1 MSAYE
6 GESVSSALLD
16 SFASSIPNGYHVYRH
31 TDGRDYLTPNDPTAP
46 SAFEYKEGWYVSNNL
61 AIGQD
66 NAKGLA
72 VTSTAKSSDYRDDG
86 SVAKIVDPNP
96 NLKVFG
102 SDTPNKI
109 TVDNTK
115 ITSVHSGVGEDNID
129 TKNGAELVEISGGSG
144 NDGITVNN
152 STVSGKA
159 AKDYKGNDIKE
170 AIVGGKGDDK
180 ISVQNE
186 SNVKGN
192 ISGDQGG
199 NTITVESGSKVAG
212 WVYGANAKTADMYN
226 ETGNNTITVTGE
238 NTEVSRVGDVSS
250 GDSKITISDKAKV
263 KSVHGDKG
271 ADTITVDNATV
282 SEKIEGGHGDDKIYV
297 RNGARVEGYVTG
309 DLDNDT
315 IEVSGENT
323 YVKEVKGGK
332 GDDTITVEDKAK
344 VFTIEGNDGTD
355 TINVKNNA
363 TVGNVFGNDGID
375 TINVEN
381 ATVKGNIRGGAGDD
395 VITAKGSSSIDNI
408 LGEAGKDTIT
418 LESGAKVIGQI
429 RGDTKTMND
438 VHEKQVTPTLD
449 IVDKGADA
457 DTITL
462 SGAGTS
468 AEKILGGDGN
478 DIIKVKDGAK
488 TDLIIS
494 DEGNDEVTVSGTGT
508 YVGGINGRGGD
519 DTILVEKGAKVDGI
533 VGRWGNDKITVK
545 DAGTVVTENVEGNED
560 ADTIKILDG
569 ARVKGYVSGGLGENP
584 SIYGGASDSDKD
596 NVTVENSTV
605 EGVVEGGIWGG
616 NDGMKIKNSHIG
628 GISGGNGENKI
639 DISNVTNLD
648 SKTIWGNKFKDIVNI
663 DGTLINSEIKT
674 IEGEDIVNINA
685 GAIIDKIDINTGA
698 DKDTVNINANITADV
713 GKQSNIMTEG
723 GIDKVN
729 IASGVTLTRTVIS
742 TGAGEE
748 TIKIN
753 NGKTGIADR
762 ITFEGSSLDTGA
774 DKDIVEITNTM
785 FKKGSNGELS
795 NLNTGDGDDRITIK
809 DGTIFQDISYIQAG
823 DGNDKVYLES
833 GAKFDTGNV
842 YTDAGNDEI
851 YVNGAEFKNGG
862 VHSGTGED
870 KIFINSGTFENSSI
884 KGNQDSDKITVN
896 GNTKIKGGNID
907 TGAGANDKINING
920 NAEIDGTTL
929 QLGASSVDGGKSTDR
944 ATLNVTGNS
953 VLKDVTIQASQSLGE
968 QYMNFHQSGEAKI
981 QTITGSNNK
990 DVIDITG
997 NFTVSDKITGNGGD
1011 DEINIH
1017 GGATAKIQQAD
1028 MGNGSDKLNIK
1039 NGATLNGTRIFTG
1052 DGVDNITIQGT
1063 VKGYSNIFTGDGND
1077 IVKVKQ
1083 GGIIKDSFIQTQGG
1097 KDQIDIENGG
1107 KLENSKITVGEG
1119 AVVTV
1124 QGTLDKSTIDAGNST
1139 GSLEV
1144 KILNGANI
1152 NVESY
1157 SYGVSKI
1164 IGGENNDKVT
1174 MEGGT
1179 IAKGD
1184 IKLGKGDDIVKITG
1198 GEIKDNSAIE
1208 GGEGKDTITIG
1219 GNAKMIGGTLN
1230 TGAGLGDKIL
1240 VKDGGGLQDTEI
1252 KLGANGQNGGQS
1264 TDKALFEVTGSSEL
1278 KDVQIN
1284 AAESSGEQRIN
1295 FYNDTVAEVKSLT
1308 GSNQKDIIDIK
1319 GKVKFNSEIQ
1329 TRDGD
1334 DELILRNGAVL
1345 ENGLKADMGSGVDT
1359 VKITGATIQ
1368 SDASGNNQT
1377 IINTGDGGDKVIIE
1391 NSKILS
1397 PDQLHMNEINTGDGV
1412 DKVDIKGNSVLEFAK
1427 IDTGDGGDKVNIGGE
1442 FFASYAHTKEGDDII
1457 NVNGQIKGWSEIDA
1471 GEGGDE
1477 ITINSGAKLYDGT
1490 SIYGN
1495 KGDDTITLKSGIEF
1509 IADRNGSLL
1518 DGGEGNDTFVI
1529 EKVADINKDYLDEA
1543 GNISGRVQINGD
1555 SGTDTLKIMD
1565 DSASLD
1571 FSKTNILSIERIEMG
1586 DATKNVTLSA
1596 KNILDITKGESSTNH
1611 ILDILGDGNDKVD
1624 LKGSGFTKLGNYTD
1638 DDGKVWRQYSATNT
1652 DNTLNG
1658 ISHTVTIRIEDG
1670 VTVDI

>member
-1 MSAYE
+1 M
-6 GESVSSALLD
+6 
-16 SFASSIPNGYHVYRH
+16 F
-31 TDGRDYLTPNDPTAP
+31 DYKD
-46 SAFEYKEGWYVSNNL
+46 GWYVSKDSNL

-66 NAKGLA
+66 NAKDLA
-72 VTSTAKSSDYRDDG
+72 VTSAAKASNYPDDG
-86 SVAKIVDPNP
+86 SIAKIVDPSP

-102 SDTPNKI
+102 SDNIDNI
-109 TVDNTK
+109 TVDGAK
-115 ITSVHSGVGEDNID
+115 ITSVHGGVGNDNVD
-129 TKNGAELVEISGGSG
+129 LKNGAEIIGISGGSG
-144 NDGITVNN
+144 
-152 STVSGKA
+152 
-159 AKDYKGNDIKE
+159 E
-170 AIVGGKGDDK
+170 DK
-180 ISVQNE
+180 ISVDNSKVTSDILGGSE
-186 SNVKGN
+186 DDIIKVSNNSEVKN
-192 ISGDQGG
+192 IGG
-199 NTITVESGSKVAG
+199 NGGS
-212 WVYGANAKTADMYN
+212 
-226 ETGNNTITVTGE
+226 
-238 NTEVSRVGDVSS
+238 
-250 GDSKITISDKAKV
+250 
-263 KSVHGDKG
+263 
-271 ADTITVDNATV
+271 DTITVDNSKVTSRIVGGSEDDIIKV
-282 SEKIEGGHGDDKIYV
+282 S
-297 RNGARVEGYVTG
+297 N
-309 DLDNDT
+309 N
-315 IEVSGENT
+315 S
-323 YVKEVKGGK
+323 EVKNIGGN
-332 GDDTITVEDKAK
+332 GGSDTITVDSGSK
-344 VFTIEGNDGTD
+344 VER
-355 TINVKNNA
+355 VH
-363 TVGNVFGNDGID
+363 
-375 TINVEN
+375 
-381 ATVKGNIRGGAGDD
+381 
-395 VITAKGSSSIDNI
+395 
-408 LGEAGKDTIT
+408 
-418 LESGAKVIGQI
+418 
-429 RGDTKTMND
+429 GDTKTLND
-438 VHEKQVTPTLD
+438 VYEKAEQARKGKNID
-449 IVDKGADA
+449 IEDNGAAADTIKVSGRGTEVKFIGAGNGDDDITVDKGA
-457 DTITL
+457 
-462 SGAGTS
+462 
-468 AEKILGGDGN
+468 
-478 DIIKVKDGAK
+478 KV
-488 TDLIIS
+488 DLVQA
-494 DEGNDEVTVSGTGT
+494 DEGNDKVTVRDSGT
-508 YVGGINGRGGD
+508 YVSGINGRGGD
-519 DTILVEKGAKVDGI
+519 DEILVEKGAKVDGI
-533 VGRWGNDKITVK
+533 KGRWGNDVITVK
-545 DAGTVVTENVEGNED
+545 DTDTVVTQNIEGNED
-560 ADTIKILDG
+560 GDTIKILDG
-569 ARVKGYVSGGLGENP
+569 AKVKGYVSGGRGESP
-584 SIYGGASDSDKD
+584 SIYGGAEKSDND
-596 NVTVENSTV
+596 NITIENATV
-605 EGVVEGGIWGG
+605 EGNVEGSMPDNHSGD
-616 NDGMKIKNSHIG
+616 DGMKIKNSHIG
-628 GISGGNGENKI
+628 GISGGYGENKI

-648 SKTIWGNKFKDIVNI
+648 AKTVWGNKFKDIINI

-685 GAIIDKIDINTGA
+685 GATIDKIDINTGA
-698 DKDTVNINANITADV
+698 DKDTVNINANITADA
-713 GKQSNIMTEG
+713 GNQSNIMTEG

-729 IASGVTLTRTVIS
+729 IASGITLTSTVIN

-753 NGKTGIADR
+753 DGKTANGDR
-762 ITFEGSSLDTGA
+762 IVFDSSSLNTGA
-774 DKDIVEITNTM
+774 DNDIVEVTNTTFM
-785 FKKGSNGELS
+785 NSNNRGLSELR
-795 NLNTGDGDDRITIK
+795 TDDGDDKITIK
-809 DGTIFQDISYIQAG
+809 EGTIFQDISYIQAG

-884 KGNQDSDKITVN
+884 KGNQDSDEITVN

-1052 DGVDNITIQGT
+1052 DDIDNITIQGT

-1083 GGIIKDSFIQTQGG
+1083 GGLVEKSYIQTQGG

-1107 KLENSKITVGEG
+1107 KLEKSKITVGEG

-1124 QGTLDKSTIDAGNST
+1124 QGTLDTSSIKAQDAT
-1139 GSLEV
+1139 GSLDV

-1152 NVESY
+1152 NVESNP
-1157 SYGVSKI
+1157 YGVSEI
-1164 IGGENNDKVT
+1164 IGGKNNDTVT

-1179 IAKGD
+1179 IAKGN

-1219 GNAKMIGGTLN
+1219 ENATMIGGKLN
-1230 TGAGLGDKIL
+1230 TGAGLDDKIL
-1240 VKDGGGLQDTEI
+1240 VKDGGKLQDTEI
-1252 KLGANGQNGGQS
+1252 ILGANGQNGGQS
-1264 TDKALFEVTGSSEL
+1264 TDRALFEVTGSSEL
-1278 KDVQIN
+1278 KDIQIN

-1295 FYNDTVAEVKSLT
+1295 FYNDAVAEVKSLT
-1308 GSNQKDIIDIK
+1308 GSNQKDVIDIN

-1334 DELILRNGAVL
+1334 DELILQNKAVL

-1368 SDASGNNQT
+1368 SDGSDKNQT
-1377 IINTGDGGDKVIIE
+1377 IINTGDGGDTVIIE
-1391 NSKILS
+1391 NSKILN
-1397 PDQLHMNEINTGDGV
+1397 PGQNHMNTINTGDGG
-1412 DKVDIKGNSVLEFAK
+1412 DTVDIKGDSVLKFAK
-1427 IDTGDGGDKVNIGGE
+1427 IDTGDGVDTVNIGGE

-1495 KGDDTITLKSGIEF
+1495 KGNDTITLKSGIEF

-1543 GNISGRVQINGD
+1543 GHISGRVQIAGGD
-1555 SGTDTLKIMD
+1555 GGTDTLKIMD

-1571 FSKTNILSIERIEMG
+1571 FSKTDILGIERIEMG
-1586 DATKNVTLSA
+1586 DASKNVTLSA
-1596 KNILDITKGESSTNH
+1596 KNILDITKTESSANH
-1611 ILDILGDGNDKVD
+1611 ILDILGDGNDKVN
-1624 LKGSGFTKLGNYTD
+1624 LKGSGFNQLADYTD
-1638 DDGKVWRQYSATNT
+1638 GNGKVWHQYSATNT